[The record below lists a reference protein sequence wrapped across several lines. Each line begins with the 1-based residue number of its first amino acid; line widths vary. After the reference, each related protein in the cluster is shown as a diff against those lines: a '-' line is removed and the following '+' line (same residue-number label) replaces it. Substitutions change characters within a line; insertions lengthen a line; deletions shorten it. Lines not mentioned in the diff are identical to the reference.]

1 MSKLSLPH
9 IFQYKREYLKRDL
22 IAAAVVTAISI
33 PQSLAFAVVVGLPPI
48 TGLYTAL
55 LAPIVFALLAST
67 RRLVIGAD
75 SATAALL
82 ASSASLVAQS
92 GTAGY
97 ATAIGVLGL
106 LTALILVIVAALRL
120 GFVADLV
127 SRPVLVGFLAGVGV
141 QLIITSVPALLGISL
156 TDHTIW
162 GSITGM
168 LGGVSINWMTVTIS
182 ILVIGI
188 MVVCRRT
195 VVPGELLGLVVAG
208 AFALLF
214 HVEDFG
220 VALVGSLAGG
230 LPVFSIPSMNLAMVW
245 TLLPAAATVAAVIL
259 AQSAATIR
267 ANAEERDEKVDMN
280 QDLFALGMAN
290 AASAVTQGFAVNGSP
305 PRTMILERL
314 GGKSQ
319 MANVFGSLFVGAII
333 LLGTGFLSSLP
344 QAALA
349 AIICWLGVYLIKL
362 PEIQHLWRVHRTE
375 FAVAM
380 VALVG
385 TAFLGVLQGVL
396 IAVIVSLAERVIRQY
411 HPKDVVLLRDGELN
425 DWVKERLSGTIMQS
439 SQLDGVL
446 IYYFDGSLFFEN
458 ITHFIARVHYVIDG
472 AKQPVKV
479 LIIDAGA
486 IDSVDYTAVE
496 AIKRLHYRLLNAA
509 IELRFAHV
517 SPNLHKQFTAYG
529 VTGQLGHGHIYS
541 TLTAAI
547 TADASAPDK
556 KVLSKRKPT
565 TKSTTKAAKSK

>member
-1 MSKLSLPH
+1 MSSIALPH
-9 IFQYKREYLKRDL
+9 IFQYKREYLKKDL
-22 IAAAVVTAISI
+22 IAAVVLTAISI

-82 ASSASLVAQS
+82 ASSASLVAQV

-106 LTALILVIVAALRL
+106 LTALVLVIVAALRL

-127 SRPVLVGFLAGVGV
+127 SRPVLIGFLAGVGV
-141 QLIITSVPALLGISL
+141 QLIITSLPALLGISAH
-156 TDHTIW
+156 DNTIW
-162 GSITGM
+162 GSITAMFGDASM
-168 LGGVSINWMTVTIS
+168 NWMTVTIS
-182 ILVIGI
+182 ILVVGLLL
-188 MVVCRRT
+188 VCRRT
-195 VVPGELLGLVVAG
+195 GVPGELIGLIVA
-208 AFALLF
+208 AIFAALF
-214 HVEDFG
+214 HVEQYG
-220 VALVGSLAGG
+220 VSLVGNLPGG
-230 LPVFSIPSMNLAMVW
+230 LPLFDIPEMDLTMVW

-259 AQSAATIR
+259 AQSSATIR
-267 ANAEERDEKVDMN
+267 SSAEERDEKVDMN

-290 AASAVTQGFAVNGSP
+290 AAAAVTQGFAVNGSP
-305 PRTMILERL
+305 PRTMVLERL
-314 GGKSQ
+314 GGRSQ
-319 MANVFGSLFVGAII
+319 LVNIFGALLVGII
-333 LLGTGFLSSLP
+333 LLFGTSLLKYLP

-362 PEIQHLWRVHRTE
+362 PELGHLWRVHRTE
-375 FAVAM
+375 FVVAI

-411 HPKDVVLLRDGELN
+411 NPSDSILLRDGELN
-425 DWVKERLSGTIMQS
+425 DWVKERLSGKLTKS
-439 SQLDGVL
+439 HQLDGVL

-458 ITHFIARVHYVIDG
+458 ITYFIARVHRALDG

-517 SPNLHKQFTAYG
+517 SPNLHKQFSAYG
-529 VTGQLGHGHIYS
+529 VTAQLGHGHIYS

-547 TADASAPDK
+547 TANTNATDTVD
-556 KVLSKRKPT
+556 
-565 TKSTTKAAKSK
+565 AAKLKPKPAAK

>member
-1 MSKLSLPH
+1 MSKVAFPH
-9 IFQYKREYLKRDL
+9 IFQYKREYLKHDL
-22 IAAAVVTAISI
+22 IAAVVLTAISI

-82 ASSASLVAQS
+82 ASSASLVAQV

-97 ATAIGVLGL
+97 ATAIGVLGI
-106 LTALILVIVAALRL
+106 LTAIILIVVAALRL
-120 GFVADLV
+120 GFLADLV

-141 QLIITSVPALLGISL
+141 QLILTSMPALLGI
-156 TDHTIW
+156 TVHDNTIW
-162 GSITGM
+162 GSLTGVM
-168 LGGVSINWMTVTIS
+168 GDASINWMTVTIS

-188 MVVCRRT
+188 MLLCRRT
-195 VVPGELLGLVVAG
+195 RVPGELIGIILAVL
-208 AFALLF
+208 FAMVF
-214 HVEDFG
+214 QVEHYG
-220 VALVGSLAGG
+220 VALVGSLPGG
-230 LPVFSIPSMNLAMVW
+230 LPIVAIPQMDITMIW

-259 AQSAATIR
+259 AQSSATIR
-267 ANAEERDEKVDMN
+267 SSAEERDEKVDMN
-280 QDLFALGMAN
+280 QDLFALGIAN
-290 AASAVTQGFAVNGSP
+290 AAAAVTQGFAVNGSP
-305 PRTMILERL
+305 PRTMVLERL
-314 GGKSQ
+314 KGKTQ
-319 MANVFGSLFVGAII
+319 LTNIFGSLLVGAI
-333 LLGTGFLSSLP
+333 LLFGTHLLTYLP

-362 PEIQHLWRVHRTE
+362 PELGHLWRVHRTE
-375 FAVAM
+375 FAVAII
-380 VALVG
+380 ALVG

-411 HPKDVVLLRDGELN
+411 HPKDAILLRDGVLD
-425 DWVKERLSGTIMQS
+425 DWVKERLSGKLVQS
-439 SQLDGVL
+439 HGLDGVV

-458 ITHFIARVHYVIDG
+458 ITYFIARIHSIIDT

-479 LIIDAGA
+479 FIIDAGA

-496 AIKRLHYRLLNAA
+496 AIKRLHYRLQNDA

-517 SPNLHKQFTAYG
+517 SPNLHKQLTAYG
-529 VTGQLGHGHIYS
+529 VTAQFGHGHVYS

-547 TADASAPDK
+547 TADTHAVDAAEMAPLK
-556 KVLSKRKPT
+556 SKPT
-565 TKSTTKAAKSK
+565 TTKLTTK